1 MNRFHRRSNH
11 GQGIV
16 EFALVLMLFLV
27 VVMVIFDLGRA
38 VIFYSVLNNA
48 VREGARYGVID
59 QNAYQVQNVVRGK
72 VNGLE
77 VSPNVSFTAEEVTV
91 MIDYPFNTVTPVLDL
106 LLPGGSILLHSESTM
121 SIEQ

>member
-1 MNRFHRRSNH
+1 MNESHGHSTN

-48 VREGARYGVID
+48 AREGARYGITN
-59 QNAYQVQNVVRGK
+59 QNAYQIQNAVHGK
-72 VNGLE
+72 LNGLE
-77 VSPNVSFTAEEVTV
+77 VSPNVSFKDGDVTV
-91 MIDYPFNTVTPVLDL
+91 VLDYTFSPVTPVLDL
-106 LLPGGSILLHSESTM
+106 LIPGGGIVLHSQSTM